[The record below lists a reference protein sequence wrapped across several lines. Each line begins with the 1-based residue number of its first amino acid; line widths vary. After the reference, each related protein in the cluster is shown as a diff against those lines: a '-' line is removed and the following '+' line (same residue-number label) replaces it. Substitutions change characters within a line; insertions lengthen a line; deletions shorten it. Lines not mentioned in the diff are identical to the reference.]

1 MTIRNMTLADYD
13 AVDNLMQLVHKI
25 HTDARPDLFL
35 PLKHPYSFE
44 EYQKMIA
51 SEEIICILA
60 EEDGKTAGIC
70 FVSLR
75 QKTCMVERCT
85 AYLEDLCVAASF
97 QHQGVGKA
105 LYQEAERLARKKG
118 AIRMDLMVW
127 SFNQSAIRFYESL
140 GLRPQRYIFEK
151 NL

>member
-1 MTIRNMTLADYD
+1 
-13 AVDNLMQLVHKI
+13 
-25 HTDARPDLFL
+25 
-35 PLKHPYSFE
+35 
-44 EYQKMIA
+44 MIA
-51 SEEIICILA
+51 SEEMICILA
-60 EEDGKTAGIC
+60 EENGETAGIC

-75 QKTCMVERCT
+75 QKMCMVERCT
-85 AYLEDLCVAASF
+85 AYLEDLCVAVPF

-118 AIRMDLMVW
+118 AVRMDLMVW